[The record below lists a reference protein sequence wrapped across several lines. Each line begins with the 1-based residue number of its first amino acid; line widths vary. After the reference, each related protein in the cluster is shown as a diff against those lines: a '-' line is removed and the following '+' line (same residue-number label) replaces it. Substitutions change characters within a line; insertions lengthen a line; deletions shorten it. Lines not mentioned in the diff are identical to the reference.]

1 MTTGDQGIPY
11 SCRRLGDLG
20 IPNLELPLLSFFSF
34 LSFSFFKISKFENFE
49 NFQSPASGE
58 QKKTQRR
65 PTVNGRKWKKQSSS
79 SSLIYRWPLTVAAFF
94 SVHRARDFEN
104 FRKSP
109 NFEILLKSGIFFWK
123 KHKNHFFFQFFE
135 SIREILYCMIHLQ
148 IDVFV
153 RYGVRTLGGTVW
165 VVVCLVKKST
175 CPTHEIFIS

>member
-49 NFQSPASGE
+49 NFQSPAPGE

-123 KHKNHFFFQFFE
+123 KHKNHFFFNFLNQSGKFCTAWSIYRSTFSCATVSGHSVVRFE
-135 SIREILYCMIHLQ
+135 SWY
-148 IDVFV
+148 V
-153 RYGVRTLGGTVW
+153 
-165 VVVCLVKKST
+165 
-175 CPTHEIFIS
+175 